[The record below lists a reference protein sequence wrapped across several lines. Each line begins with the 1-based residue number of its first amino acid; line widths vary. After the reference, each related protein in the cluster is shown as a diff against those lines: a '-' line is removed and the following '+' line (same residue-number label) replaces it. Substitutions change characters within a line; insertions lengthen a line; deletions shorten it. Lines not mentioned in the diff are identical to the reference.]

1 MTELLKLKYFYII
14 CLSFITLT
22 VVTTNKISA
31 DQKIRITAD
40 EIQVEQEGQII
51 KARGNAVAQD
61 EKGVKM
67 KSDSMIYDE
76 KQSLISADGNIILND
91 NNEGSTYFFERVES
105 DDEIKNLK
113 GINVRARLKDDS
125 RIVGSSLIKKDN
137 VTSLEEAEYTPCLEN
152 DYLIKNCPGW
162 KLKANK
168 IFQDNNTKTIH
179 YDHARI
185 HLFNIPVFYLPYFS
199 HPDPSVKK
207 RSGFLMPTVSSD
219 QNLGD
224 SFSIPIFYNI
234 RSNLD
239 LTFTPTLQSK
249 SNNFYSFNY
258 RHLDK
263 LGNFN
268 IDASIDDNDDD
279 TGTSHHIFLDS
290 RIDNPY
296 GLLDAFV
303 QTSNND
309 TYMRKNK
316 INKFTVLKSGLSF
329 ERSINNY
336 FFSMDAIGYKHLA
349 IQGGEQWEYVYPRIK
364 YNISDIEDDFFNGN
378 ITLNNQLDFNK
389 TLNDSYNTLAS
400 SQVNWYKKSIEYNT
414 GLVFENGANF
424 RLVSISIDNKNTNDS
439 DNIRLYPQLHTV
451 ISYPLIKSGSN
462 FNQTLSPKIMPILA
476 PYNNYTSA
484 QDISSSNLFSSNR
497 ATSITQ
503 WESGPRI
510 NYGIDWFI
518 DNNTDFS
525 MKLTAG
531 QSFRINKNN
540 SDNTEELSDYY
551 FSSDINLKNNYMSNS
566 IVLDRKDIDVKSI
579 SMNTYSE
586 IYDLKLKL
594 DYDYTSGK
602 YSTTNEQVAIGGEY
616 NFKKNFY
623 LKFTGTKDIDTNKN
637 IGYQYGLLY
646 EDNCLGIDLNYYR
659 DLTIDRDIKESDGY
673 SFTIVL
679 KPFGSTRSYGKNKV
693 FGPSIN

>member
-1 MTELLKLKYFYII
+1 MTELLKFKYFYII
-14 CLSFITLT
+14 CFLFIALT
-22 VVTTNKISA
+22 AVTTNKISA
-31 DQKIRITAD
+31 DQKIRIIAD
-40 EIQVEQEGQII
+40 EMQIEQEGQII
-51 KARGNAVAQD
+51 KAKGDAVAQD
-61 EKGVKM
+61 EKGLKM
-67 KSDSMIYDE
+67 KSDLMVYDE
-76 KQSLISADGNIILND
+76 KQSLIQAEGNIILND
-91 NNEGSTYFFERVES
+91 NDGSTYFFDKVVS
-105 DDEIKNLK
+105 DDKINNLK
-113 GINVRARLKDDS
+113 GVNVKARLKDDS
-125 RIVGSSLIKKDN
+125 RIVGTSLVKKDN
-137 VTSLEEAEYTPCLEN
+137 ITKLEEAEYTPCLEN

-168 IFQDNNTKTIH
+168 IFQDNKTKTIH

-207 RSGFLMPTVSSD
+207 RSGFLMPTVQTD

-224 SFSIPIFYNI
+224 SLSIPIFYNI

-258 RHLDK
+258 RHLSE

-268 IDASIDDNDDD
+268 IITSIDDNDDD

-290 RIDNPY
+290 IINNSY
-296 GLLDAFV
+296 GSLNAFV

-316 INKFTVLKSGLSF
+316 INKLTVLKSGLSF
-329 ERSINNY
+329 ERSHENY
-336 FFSMDAIGYKHLA
+336 FFSIDTIGYQNIA
-349 IQGGEQWEYVYPRIK
+349 IQGKEQWEYVYPRIE
-364 YNISDIEDDFFNGN
+364 YNISDIEDDFFKGN

-389 TLNDSYNTLAS
+389 TLDHSYTTLAS
-400 SQVNWYKKSIEYNT
+400 SQINWHKNNTNNNT
-414 GLVFENGANF
+414 GLVFENRANF
-424 RLVSISIDNKNTNDS
+424 RLVSISIDNKNTNDT
-439 DNIRLYPQLHTV
+439 DNVRLYPQLHTI

-462 FNQTLSPKIMPILA
+462 FIQTLTPKIMPIIA
-476 PYNNYTSA
+476 PYNNYTGA

-503 WESGPRI
+503 WESGPRV
-510 NYGIDWFI
+510 NYGVDWFI
-518 DNNTDFS
+518 GNNNDFNMS
-525 MKLTAG
+525 LTVG
-531 QSFRINKNN
+531 QSLRINKND
-540 SDNTEELSDYY
+540 SDRTEELSDYY
-551 FSSDINLKNNYMSNS
+551 FSSNLGIKNNYLSNS
-566 IVLDRKDIDVKSI
+566 IVLDRNDIDVKSI

-586 IYDLKLKL
+586 IYDLTFKL

-602 YSTTNEQVAIGGEY
+602 YSNADEQVAIGGQY
-616 NFKKNFY
+616 NFQKNFY

-659 DLTIDRDIKESDGY
+659 DLTIDRDITESDGY